1 MFASSKY
8 KMGRSKVN
16 SGPGIGPRYDA
27 ERKTSRLWSFETE
40 PDFQTELDWIK
51 EFTRTEIEPLDLV
64 FRGPGD
70 PWDPNSPA
78 ARAMA
83 PLQESVKEKN
93 LWACHLGPELGGA
106 GYGQVKLGLMN
117 EILGRSRFGPSVF
130 GCQAPDSGNAE
141 ILAHYGTPEQK
152 ERYLQPLLDGKIASC
167 YSMTEPQAGAD
178 PAEFTCR
185 AQRDGDEW
193 VINGEKWFASHARFA
208 EFLLVMV
215 VTNPDRKIH
224 EGASILLVEKGTPGF
239 EILRN
244 AAVGPYIERGDG
256 VHGYLR
262 FTDCRVPSSNL
273 LGEEGKGFLVAQT
286 RLGGGRVHHAMRSV
300 GVLKKALDM
309 MCERV
314 LSRTTKGELLANKQ
328 LTQEK
333 IADTYTQIL
342 QYRLHVL
349 YTAWLIDKYKEY
361 NREVR
366 KEIAAIKAATPKILQ
381 EVIYHAM
388 HLHGSLGMS
397 DEVPFMTMWAN
408 IPELGVVDGP
418 TEVHKVTVARSVLRD
433 YAPANDLFPTYHI
446 PAQYE
451 AAMKKYGHF
460 LDSKESDG

>member
-1 MFASSKY
+1 MS
-8 KMGRSKVN
+8 
-16 SGPGIGPRYDA
+16 
-27 ERKTSRLWSFETE
+27 WSFETE
-40 PDFQTELDWIK
+40 PEFQEQLNWID
-51 EFTRTEIEPLDLV
+51 EFTREEIEPLDLV

-83 PLQESVKEKN
+83 PLKEIVKQKR
-93 LWACHLGPELGGA
+93 LWACHIGPELGGE

-141 ILAHYGTPEQK
+141 ILAHFGTPEQK
-152 ERYLQPLLDGKIASC
+152 AKYLQPLLDGKIASC

-178 PAEFTCR
+178 PAEFTCT
-185 AQRDGDEW
+185 ATRDGDEW
-193 VINGEKWFASHARFA
+193 VINGEKWFASHARFS

-215 VTNPDRKIH
+215 VTNPDRPIH
-224 EGASILLVEKGTPGF
+224 EGASIILVEKDTPGM

-244 AAVGPYIERGDG
+244 SAVGPYVEQGDG
-256 VHGYLR
+256 VHAYIR
-262 FTDCRVPSSNL
+262 FTDCRVPADAL

-300 GVLKKALDM
+300 GKLKKAMDM
-309 MCERV
+309 MCERA
-314 LSRTTKGELLANKQ
+314 LSRTTKGELLSQKQ
-328 LTQEK
+328 FTQEK
-333 IADTYTQIL
+333 IADSYTQIL

-366 KEIAAIKAATPKILQ
+366 KEIAAIKAATPKVTQ
-381 EVIYHAM
+381 EVVYRAM

-397 DEVPFMTMWAN
+397 DEIPLMYMWAD

-418 TEVHKVTVARSVLRD
+418 TEVHKVTVARTVLRD
-433 YAPANDLFPTYHI
+433 YQASPGIFPTYHT
-446 PAQYE
+446 PTQRVK
-451 AAMKKYGHF
+451 AMEKYGHF
-460 LDSKESDG
+460 LEGND